1 MSTYTNLPIAR
12 RLLLANTAISNALS
26 DPEMIGLLTP
36 YTYDETK
43 LQEELSL
50 YQEVEALHHSTFTER
65 GEKIGAT
72 SDLHDR
78 WSESRGLLRDKIA
91 RARIALRGN
100 TGAIRILKLDQPRA
114 QRQADWIIQ
123 ARQFYTAALGN
134 QDILDALDT
143 MNISQQD
150 MQDGLDAVNAFDEAL
165 RQRTKESGDAQDA
178 VHARNEALA
187 TLDQWMRDFRDISR
201 VALRDRPQLIE
212 RLGFLERGN

>member
-1 MSTYTNLPIAR
+1 MYVSHINQRRTMSTYTNLPIAR
-12 RLLLANTAISNALS
+12 RLLLANTAISNALA

-43 LQEELSL
+43 LQEGLSL

-65 GEKIGAT
+65 GEKLGAT

-123 ARQFYTAALGN
+123 ARQFYTAALDN

-143 MNISQQD
+143 MNISEQGPQGPVSPIC
-150 MQDGLDAVNAFDEAL
+150 QKLAL
-165 RQRTKESGDAQDA
+165 VPIRMILWSGKPANFFHRSKA
-178 VHARNEALA
+178 WSSSE
-187 TLDQWMRDFRDISR
+187 
-201 VALRDRPQLIE
+201 
-212 RLGFLERGN
+212 